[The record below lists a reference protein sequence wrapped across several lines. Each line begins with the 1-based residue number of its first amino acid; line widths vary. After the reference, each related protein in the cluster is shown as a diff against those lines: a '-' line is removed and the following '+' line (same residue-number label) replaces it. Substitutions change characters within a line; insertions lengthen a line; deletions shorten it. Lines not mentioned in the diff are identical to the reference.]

1 MDKVKD
7 GFGKAKEGINDFAET
22 TRLRHEISKLSDRK
36 THLFTEIGQQ
46 VYTART
52 KGDVAAEVDSHIKEI
67 EELDKEIAHLG
78 QEIARINT
86 QSNAEVRTSQSNAE
100 VQTSQSDTAV
110 QTGQSN
116 TEVQK
121 AGA

>member
-1 MDKVKD
+1 VNFMDKVKD
-7 GFGKAKEGINDFAET
+7 GFGKAKEGISDFAET
-22 TRLRHEISKLSDRK
+22 TRLRHEVSKLVDRK

-46 VYTART
+46 VYTARAT
-52 KGDVAAEVDSHIKEI
+52 GDVAADVDSHIKEI

-86 QSNAEVRTSQSNAE
+86 QL
-100 VQTSQSDTAV
+100 
-110 QTGQSN
+110 N

-121 AGA
+121 SPSDAQVQKAGA